1 MSALD
6 DLRAE
11 QLHPRPVPRR
21 TVDDD
26 WRDLWDVLAQSS
38 PAAGQAALAAIREE
52 KLIHPPGLPALSFD
66 PAKDLVFDYG
76 PSLPGHA
83 NGMILKATDARR

>member
-26 WRDLWDVLAQSS
+26 WRDL
-38 PAAGQAALAAIREE
+38 IR
-52 KLIHPPGLPALSFD
+52 LIHQT
-66 PAKDLVFDYG
+66 
-76 PSLPGHA
+76 
-83 NGMILKATDARR
+83 ILEDRKGRRR